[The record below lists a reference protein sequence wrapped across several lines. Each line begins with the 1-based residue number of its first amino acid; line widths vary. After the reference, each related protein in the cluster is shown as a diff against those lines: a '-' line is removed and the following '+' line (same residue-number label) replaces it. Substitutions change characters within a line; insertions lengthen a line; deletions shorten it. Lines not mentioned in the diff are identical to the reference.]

1 VVTTGGT
8 AGGLSWLDRV
18 FPPAG
23 RALLLI
29 DVGSAAAIAVI
40 QLIGSRAANIDQT
53 QAVPLDTVGYVLL
66 LVGPIALLVRRRYP
80 MTVLLIVLAATATY
94 FSRGYGYGPVFLS
107 LIVAFLT
114 ASTVG
119 SRWRTYPLPAMGYA
133 YFVWGGPAIF
143 PAEPPSAIQA
153 AGIAAWLL
161 VLVALAEII
170 RQRRTA
176 RLARQERLAAAE
188 RSTAEERRR
197 HASEERL
204 EIARE
209 LHDVLAH
216 SLSLIHVQS
225 SVALELFDAHPE
237 QARPALSTI
246 KTTSREAIDEV
257 HALLASLRSGGEG
270 VQTTPAPRIADLD
283 AVVDRAR
290 VAGVE
295 VETQVRGVPV
305 RVPNLID
312 VAATRIVQESLTNVA
327 RHAGGAPAT
336 VTVTYTAQRLLIN
349 VDNRFGTKTPPTLEE
364 SGPSDVGGGGNGIA
378 GMRERARALG
388 GTFSAGP
395 RPDGGFRVRAEWPLP
410 HEHEVTG

>member
-1 VVTTGGT
+1 MSARFPYAVH
-8 AGGLSWLDRV
+8 AIGL
-18 FPPAG
+18 
-23 RALLLI
+23 
-29 DVGSAAAIAVI
+29 
-40 QLIGSRAANIDQT
+40 
-53 QAVPLDTVGYVLL
+53 
-66 LVGPIALLVRRRYP
+66 
-80 MTVLLIVLAATATY
+80 
-94 FSRGYGYGPVFLS
+94 
-107 LIVAFLT
+107 
-114 ASTVG
+114 
-119 SRWRTYPLPAMGYA
+119 
-133 YFVWGGPAIF
+133 
-143 PAEPPSAIQA
+143 E
-153 AGIAAWLL
+153 AWLL

-188 RSTAEERRR
+188 RSAVEERRR

-209 LHDVLAH
+209 LHDVLAP

-225 SVALELFDAHPE
+225 SVALALFDAHPE

-246 KTTSREAIDEV
+246 KITSREAIDEV

-270 VQTTPAPRIADLD
+270 VPTPAPRIADLD

-290 VAGVE
+290 AAGVE

-305 RVPNLID
+305 RLPNLID

-336 VTVTYTAQRLLIN
+336 VTVTYTAQRLLIS
-349 VDNRFGTKTPPTLEE
+349 VDNRFGTKVPPTLEE
-364 SGPSDVGGGGNGIA
+364 PGPSDVGGGNGIA

-395 RPDGGFRVRAEWPLP
+395 RPDGGFRVRAAWPLP
-410 HEHEVTG
+410 HEYEVAG